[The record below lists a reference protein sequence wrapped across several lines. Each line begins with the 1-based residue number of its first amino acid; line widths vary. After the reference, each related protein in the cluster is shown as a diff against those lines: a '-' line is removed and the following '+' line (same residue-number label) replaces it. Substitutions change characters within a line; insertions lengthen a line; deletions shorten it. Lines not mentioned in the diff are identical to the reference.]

1 MKAGHL
7 FLEKYREQIGRC
19 SRCGFCQVSCP
30 VYGATLRPAVNPRGK
45 MLILKDI
52 MEGHLELSGE
62 LQEVFFQCTLCANCA
77 LNCPAGVNV
86 AEVLQEARKEMVRTE
101 GGHPVFEGLQQVLDG
116 QPNIYGEDGRD
127 NFGREKDKQA
137 ETVFFVGCVG
147 SFREIE
153 STRQTLN
160 LLDRLQVDYTLIDEA
175 CCSGILE
182 EVGYLISEERVRE
195 NCQRIINTGAQT
207 VITGCPYC
215 FRTFNRTPLYAPLR
229 DRGIGIIHLTQ
240 FLETVDLG
248 VTTEKKVTYHDPCDL
263 GRHSKIYDEPRRIIR
278 RIAPNFAE
286 MAHNRGQALC
296 CGAGGGMRAAYPGTS
311 IKMAG
316 TCLREA
322 TDIEADI
329 LLTNCNSCLHNLSNA
344 QKRYSLFRKDK
355 LRIYTL
361 GQYLNLLL
369 DGAE

>member
-1 MKAGHL
+1 
-7 FLEKYREQIGRC
+7 
-19 SRCGFCQVSCP
+19 
-30 VYGATLRPAVNPRGK
+30 
-45 MLILKDI
+45 MLILKEVMD
-52 MEGHLELSGE
+52 GRLAFGRD
-62 LQEVFFQCTLCANCA
+62 LQEVFYQCTLCANCA

-86 AEVLQEARKEMVRTE
+86 GEVLQEARKEMVRKGE
-101 GGHPVFEGLQQVLDG
+101 GLPVFEGLRQVLDG
-116 QPNIYGEDGRD
+116 QATIYGEEGQED
-127 NFGREKDKQA
+127 FGREKNKQA
-137 ETVFFVGCVG
+137 ETVFFIGCVG

-182 EVGYLISEERVRE
+182 EVGYPISEERVRE
-195 NCQRIINTGAQT
+195 NCQRILKTGAKT

-215 FRTFNRTPLYAPLR
+215 FRTFNRTPTYAPLR
-229 DRGIGIIHLTQ
+229 EQGVGIIHLTQ

-263 GRHSKIYDEPRRIIR
+263 GRHSKMVDEPRRIIR
-278 RIAPNFAE
+278 RIAPNFVE
-286 MAHNRGQALC
+286 MAHNRSQALC

-311 IKMAG
+311 IKIAG
-316 TCLREA
+316 NCLWEA
-322 TDIEADI
+322 TDIEADV

-355 LRIYTL
+355 LHLYTL

-369 DGAE
+369 DGAA

>member
-1 MKAGHL
+1 MKAGTL
-7 FLEKYREQIGRC
+7 FLEKHREQIGRC
-19 SRCGFCQVSCP
+19 SRCGFCQVACP

-52 MEGHLELSGE
+52 LEGHLELSGE
-62 LQEVFFQCTLCANCA
+62 LREVFYQCTLCAHCA

-86 AEVLQEARKEMVRTE
+86 AEVLREARKAMVRT
-101 GGHPVFEGLQQVLDG
+101 GDGHPVFAGLQQVLDG
-116 QPNIYGEDGRD
+116 QAPIYGEERRA
-127 NFGREKDKQA
+127 NFRREKNKQA
-137 ETVFFVGCVG
+137 EYIFFVGCVG

-182 EVGYLISEERVRE
+182 EVGFSINEERVRE
-195 NCQRIINTGAQT
+195 NCQSILRTGAKT
-207 VITGCPYC
+207 IITGCPYC
-215 FRTFNRTPLYAPLR
+215 YRTFNRTPPYAPLR
-229 DRGIGIIHLTQ
+229 DQGIGIIHLTQ
-240 FLETVDLG
+240 FLEAVDFG
-248 VTTEKKVTYHDPCDL
+248 VTTEKKITYHDPCDL
-263 GRHSKIYDEPRRIIR
+263 GRHSNIYGEPRRIIR
-278 RIAPNFAE
+278 RIAPNFVE
-286 MAHNRGQALC
+286 MAHNQGQALC

-316 TCLREA
+316 NCLREA
-322 TDIEADI
+322 TELGADI

-355 LRIYTL
+355 LEIYTL